1 VARNLAASTEEAREE
16 RVFLRLLLPT
26 PSAPRRRMAPVVIV
40 VVVAEFVRLDP
51 TGTGCPATVAAI
63 TVLPGFS
70 LWVRDKREGLQEGA

>member
-1 VARNLAASTEEAREE
+1 
-16 RVFLRLLLPT
+16 
-26 PSAPRRRMAPVVIV
+26 MAPVVIV